1 MVELEDFHEDI
12 LGKAMRGLGVG
23 KGEMASL
30 LKIEKS
36 QVETVLSGALDET
49 VIAGMAEALGLSASK
64 LIDSARK
71 NWSPA
76 PLKLERMKQFNLPFG
91 SMRVNSYVIWNQQ
104 TSMAWVFDTGPEA
117 ASILEFLKK
126 ENLSVESI
134 FLTHTHGD
142 HVACLD
148 ELKQKSGN
156 PPVFVHNLESI
167 EGTESIEEGFEHALG
182 DLKLKVLHTYG
193 HSVGGATFVIEGL
206 AKPLA
211 IVGDSLFAGSMGG
224 GMVSYP
230 DALRNNREKIMTL
243 PIETVVCP
251 GHGPVTTIAEERRH
265 NPFFPEFQET

>member
-12 LGKAMRGLGVG
+12 LAKAMRGLGIG
-23 KGEMASL
+23 KSEMASL
-30 LKIEKS
+30 LKIEKK
-36 QVETVLSGALDET
+36 QVEAVLGGALEEK

-71 NWSPA
+71 NWSPS

-91 SMRVNSYVIWNQQ
+91 GMRVNSYVIWDQQ
-104 TSMAWVFDTGPEA
+104 TSRAWVFDTGPEVA
-117 ASILEFLKK
+117 TILEFLKK

-148 ELKQKSGN
+148 ELKQKLGN
-156 PPVFVHNLESI
+156 PPVFVHSLESI
-167 EGTESIEEGFEHALG
+167 EGAESIEEGFEHALEG
-182 DLKLKVLHTYG
+182 LSLKALHTYG
-193 HSVGGATFVIEGL
+193 HSSGGATFVIDGL
-206 AKPLA
+206 DKPTA
-211 IVGDSLFAGSMGG
+211 IVGDALFAGSMGG
-224 GMVSYP
+224 GMVSYS

-243 PIETVVCP
+243 PAETVVCP

-265 NPFFPEFQET
+265 NPFFPELTGS